1 MAEFSDAGLMVK
13 LAARALE
20 KQGLSVAE
28 VFSRVNLNTPRWD
41 DPQWRT
47 PHKGQGRF
55 WEVVEELSGDEFI
68 GLHLAESM
76 PVFRG
81 QVLEYL
87 FLSSQTFGDG
97 LKRTI
102 NYQRLLSDAMV
113 IEMDEAQHTA
123 YLNIRIAASVR
134 HSLRHF
140 NDCLM
145 LNIINFFKWATDGK
159 FRPLKVHFTHAEP
172 VVKTE
177 YLRLFNCA
185 LAFDAPVNRI
195 EFDKDLLQVRSLH
208 AEPDL
213 LQLHERCAHEQM
225 TRLDR
230 QVLVQQVQV
239 MIAEMLDS
247 GEVSIERIAD
257 RIGISSRHL
266 RRRLDEQGTSFNALL
281 AQHRCDLA
289 KRLLMETRESI
300 DEIVFLTGFSE
311 PSTFYRA
318 FKRWTGMTPLAYR
331 NQGKVSLA
339 HSENA

>member
-1 MAEFSDAGLMVK
+1 MAEFSDAGLMLK

-28 VFSRVNLNTPRWD
+28 VFSRVHLSSPRWD

-47 PHKGQGRF
+47 PHKAQGRF

-87 FLSSQTFGDG
+87 FLSSQTFGEG
-97 LKRTI
+97 LKRAI
-102 NYQRLLSDAMV
+102 NYQRLLSDAMSMD
-113 IEMDEAQHTA
+113 MDEAQHTA
-123 YLNIRIAASVR
+123 FLNIRLANNQR
-134 HSLRHF
+134 QSLHHF

-145 LNIINFFKWATDGK
+145 LNIINFFKWASDGK

-172 VVKTE
+172 DIKSE

-185 LAFDAPVNRI
+185 LAFNAPVNRI
-195 EFDKDLLQVRSLH
+195 EFDRDLLKVRSLH

-230 QVLVQQVQV
+230 QVLVQQVQA

-247 GEVSIERIAD
+247 GDVSIERIAE

-266 RRRLDEQGTSFNALL
+266 RRRLDEQGTSFNSLL
-281 AQHRCDLA
+281 AQHRCELA
-289 KRLLMETRESI
+289 KRLLTETRESI

-318 FKRWTGMTPLAYR
+318 FKRWTGMTPLAFR
-331 NQGKVSLA
+331 NQKKTNSVLP
-339 HSENA
+339 ENV